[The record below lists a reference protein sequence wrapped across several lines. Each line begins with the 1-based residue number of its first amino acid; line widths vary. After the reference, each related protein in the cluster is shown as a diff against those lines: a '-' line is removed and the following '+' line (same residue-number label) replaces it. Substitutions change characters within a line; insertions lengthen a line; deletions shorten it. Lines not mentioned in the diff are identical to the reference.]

1 MSLQS
6 FERKYSPSFYEI
18 TISTDMILFCKV
30 RRLLLHVAVKWCLC
44 SRHVNFKESWPSAM
58 AWILQFLHCW
68 TQLHCLHYCSAAL
81 SATQS
86 IRSLQQILSYKCW
99 YNKLR
104 RFIKKVVISF
114 IVLHLPYKSLIFRK
128 YSVVFRGG
136 WVNRILKI
144 ISSILQQIHD
154 NTSCPCKLQ
163 AGIQTAS
170 EEKLYKVIWLIFWKC
185 KPVPSLSS
193 AWHNTVT

>member
-1 MSLQS
+1 MSLRS
-6 FERKYSPSFYEI
+6 FERKYSPSFYEADHYYVNWHDPFLEGEEAAFY
-18 TISTDMILFCKV
+18 IS
-30 RRLLLHVAVKWCLC
+30 VKWCLC

-58 AWILQFLHCW
+58 GWILQFLHCW

-104 RFIKKVVISF
+104 RFFEKVVTSF

-128 YSVVFRGG
+128 DSVVSRDG

-163 AGIQTAS
+163 AGI
-170 EEKLYKVIWLIFWKC
+170 
-185 KPVPSLSS
+185 
-193 AWHNTVT
+193 